1 MKPFSMTVTRPVKF
15 GASAADISTAINEL
29 AVRIRQR
36 LPNLQTAGQA
46 AVNDD
51 YEATAP
57 MSFADPKKTSPTA
70 GHGGIE

>member
-1 MKPFSMTVTRPVKF
+1 MKPFSITVTRPAKF
-15 GASAADISTAINEL
+15 GASAADISTASNEL

-36 LPNLQTAGQA
+36 LPNLQMPGLA

-51 YEATAP
+51 NEATAP
-57 MSFADPKKTSPTA
+57 ASVAGLKRINSTQ

>member
-1 MKPFSMTVTRPVKF
+1 MKPFSMTVTRPAKF
-15 GASAADISTAINEL
+15 GASAADVSTAINEL

-36 LPNLQTAGQA
+36 LPNLQIAGSA

-51 YEATAP
+51 HEAPAP
-57 MSFADPKKTSPTA
+57 TSFAGLKKTGSTQ